1 MAVYTLAVLLGLLA
15 LGGSANGQESGLPVK
30 YGATTL
36 LGDGEVCPTTDQ
48 LDAARTDI
56 TEDLR
61 SLITTSVLPHANASR
76 YSPSAASYLDY
87 PRINFFGKFRGDV
100 STINNNRTNYNFTT
114 ADLRF
119 NPVGTGDFYFLET
132 FVTSVVYENGTVSE
146 EDAIVDASLLNNID
160 STSAKLVDL
169 DVDAQL
175 KSTVYGMNLVIAWKN
190 SSGDNPVRAVEG
202 DWVRSVMVHDAWR
215 SLICGEGGDTVLAAN
230 TVTRIENVVWNDLG
244 ESLALQQL
252 RQASELLGGKLSVRI
267 AHYLYTASD
276 EKGNFTIGN
285 VVGTI
290 GVAKPGEPLNF
301 GAERIMSFQNV
312 PFANF
317 TLDPD
322 DSCYDSVQNGT
333 QYYWANKAPFQ
344 IKERGDKYILSVDLA
359 NALSRESFGML
370 RNLGQL
376 YFAVLVPS
384 VSCAELIGEK
394 IDYLEE
400 DWITRTGGIV
410 DLELVSDQFER
421 LQTSKLL
428 LVRLDDNSTNN
439 ASYKVCESLRQS
451 HYVQL
456 LLEERNIFVRPMDYY
471 VYRLQKNYNESATVD
486 FYVTEFGKPA
496 GNMTVRLTQICSS
509 GLEPIPMSGVSPNGY
524 EAQSNEGGIAT
535 FNFSITETIPFPR
548 RTTDGQVVDVD
559 GQVYSFLYN
568 ANVMDTCTSESVTR
582 QNSPQF
588 AFCSNALTILAFTD
602 ASELGY
608 TEPYNWVDHIQPIF
622 EQYYRLYPVMAS
634 ILNMSNYTDVTLP
647 YNVDLLRLALSQD
660 FMAPGYMPVTR
671 DLSPYKQNVIL
682 EWLNSNTS
690 YNSSSS
696 AGPAVT
702 AAICLNQTEFTEDEF
717 LAIELCGAQN
727 SYSEEP
733 GYPNSY
739 YEDIAQ
745 LDPEQP
751 YAQWQLDEENGNCTL
766 DSLRGQVQLAVEL
779 EFATIPLYLT
789 SLYTIRDGCN
799 TEVYEIIRGVLMQE
813 MLHMAQS
820 ANILIA
826 LGRNPIIDSNETAP
840 SYPRVG
846 LPGNVLPQLNVS
858 LKRATRA
865 HIRNVFMGVEYPH
878 DTGVA
883 TGNESVITNSTI
895 GQFYQHMN
903 NCMVYLTEQGEDI
916 FMNDT
921 AQLYWPWDNPYG
933 TLHQIT
939 DLSSA
944 INGINEIIEQ
954 GEGNSP
960 IDPEDS
966 QPDGQLAHFYQFEQ
980 IVCGRYLVDVNGTYS
995 YGGDAINFKQEG
1007 VWPMRDNPGKN
1018 GIMNGTRG
1026 YVEARAFHDVYRA
1039 LLRKLQQVF
1048 DGQPELLQGSV
1059 TLMES
1064 LQVHAKKL
1072 MKIPLGPNTTETVGL
1087 VFDYIWDD

>member
-1 MAVYTLAVLLGLLA
+1 MASGIQTILLY
-15 LGGSANGQESGLPVK
+15 PVDT
-30 YGATTL
+30 Y
-36 LGDGEVCPTTDQ
+36 D
-48 LDAARTDI
+48 RDI
-56 TEDLR
+56 PPFR
-61 SLITTSVLPHANASR
+61 C
-76 YSPSAASYLDY
+76 SPSAATYLDY
-87 PRINFFGKFRGDV
+87 PRINFAGKFRADV
-100 STINNNRTNYNFTT
+100 STINNDRVNYNYTT
-114 ADLRF
+114 TDLSF
-119 NPVGTGDFYFLET
+119 APYGSGDFYFLET
-132 FVTSVVYENGTVSE
+132 FVTSVVYKNGTVSE
-146 EDAIVDASLLNNID
+146 EDAIVDASLLNNLD
-160 STSAKLVDL
+160 STSAKMVDL

-175 KSTVYGMNLVIAWKN
+175 KSTVYGMNLVIAWKT
-190 SSGDNPVRAVEG
+190 SSDDNPVRAVQG
-202 DWVRSVMVHDAWR
+202 DWVRSVLVHDAWK
-215 SLICGEGGDTVLAAN
+215 SLICGGGGDGVLAAN
-230 TVTRIENVVWNDLG
+230 TVTRIENIVWNDLG

-252 RQASELLGGKLSVRI
+252 RNASELVGGKLSVRI
-267 AHYLYTASD
+267 AHYLYTSFDD
-276 EKGNFTIGN
+276 EGNFTIGN

-312 PFANF
+312 PLANIPLEF
-317 TLDPD
+317 D
-322 DSCYDSVQNGT
+322 DSCYESVQNGT
-333 QYYWANKAPFQ
+333 RYYWAYKAPFQ

-359 NALSRESFGML
+359 NALSRDPFGSL

-384 VSCAELIGEK
+384 VCCAELIGEE
-394 IDYLEE
+394 IPYLEE

-428 LVRLDDNSTNN
+428 LARLDDKSTSS
-439 ASYKVCESLRQS
+439 ASYEVCEILPSLRQS
-451 HYVQL
+451 DYVQL
-456 LLEERNIFVRPMDYY
+456 LLEEIEFFIRPMDYY
-471 VYRLQKNYNESATVD
+471 VYRLQKTFTESAMVD
-486 FYVTEFGKPA
+486 LYITQFGKPA
-496 GNMTVRLTQICSS
+496 GNMTVRLTRN
-509 GLEPIPMSGVSPNGY
+509 GLEPIPMSGVSPNSY

-548 RTTDGQVVDVD
+548 RTTDGEVVDVD
-559 GQVYSFLYN
+559 GQVYKFLYN
-568 ANVMDTCTSESVTR
+568 ATVNDTCSSESVAPQPR
-582 QNSPQF
+582 GQF
-588 AFCSNALTILAFTD
+588 AFCSNALTFLAFTD
-602 ASELGY
+602 PSELGY
-608 TEPYNWVDHIQPIF
+608 TQPYNWVDHIQPIF
-622 EQYYRLYPVMAS
+622 EQYYRLYPVMAN

-671 DLSPYKQNVIL
+671 DLSPFKQNVIMD
-682 EWLNSNTS
+682 WLNNNTP

-717 LAIELCGAQN
+717 VASRICGAQN
-727 SYSEEP
+727 SYSEDP
-733 GYPNSY
+733 GYTDSF

-751 YAQWQLDEENGNCTL
+751 YAQWQLDAMNGNCTL
-766 DSLRGQVQLAVEL
+766 DSLREQVQQAVEL

-799 TEVYEIIRGVLMQE
+799 TEAYEIIRSVLMQE

-840 SYPRVG
+840 SYPTVG
-846 LPGNVLPQLNVS
+846 LPGNVLPHLNIS

-878 DTGVA
+878 DTDVA

-903 NCMVYLTEQGEDI
+903 NCMVYLTERGEDI
-916 FMNDT
+916 FMKDT

-933 TLHQIT
+933 TLYQIS

-944 INGINEIIEQ
+944 MDAINEIIEQ

-960 IDPEDS
+960 IDPEDA

-980 IVCGRYLVDVNGTYS
+980 IVCRRYLVDVNGTYS
-995 YGGDAINFKQEG
+995 YQGDAINFTQEG
-1007 VWPMRDNPGKN
+1007 VWLMRDNPGKN
-1018 GIMNGTRG
+1018 GVMKGTRG
-1026 YVEARAFHDVYRA
+1026 YVEARAFHNVYRA

-1048 DGQPELLQGSV
+1048 NGQPDLIGEAV

-1064 LQVHAKKL
+1064 LQVYAKRL
-1072 MKIPLGPNTTETVGL
+1072 MEIPIDPNTIDPETVGP
-1087 VFDYIWDD
+1087 VFDYIWDE